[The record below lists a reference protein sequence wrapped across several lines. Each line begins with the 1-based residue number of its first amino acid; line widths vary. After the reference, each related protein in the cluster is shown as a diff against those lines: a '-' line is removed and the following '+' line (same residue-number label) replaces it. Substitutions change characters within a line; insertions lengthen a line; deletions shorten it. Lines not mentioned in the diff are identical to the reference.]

1 MLTVVTASHNTN
13 YRPTTRNFL
22 VQRILYARAWPQN
35 RGGLVMAGPNL
46 VTVNKEV
53 QTRPCI
59 EGNAHRQNCISVNV
73 DWGASS
79 RCHLIV
85 VRLEG
90 VGAVSQSPDKFTSLR
105 RCLERYP
112 ALVWRRI

>member
-1 MLTVVTASHNTN
+1 
-13 YRPTTRNFL
+13 
-22 VQRILYARAWPQN
+22 
-35 RGGLVMAGPNL
+35 MAGPNL
-46 VTVNKEV
+46 VTVNKEL

-105 RCLERYP
+105 RCLERISRARLAQDLTFTSQP
-112 ALVWRRI
+112 AVVRRSRDDRTRRN